1 MMVPYA
7 KKRFGQNF
15 LIDPNIIHKIIKE
28 INPQPGDFI
37 VEIGPGKG
45 ALTRKLVATGAQI
58 HAIEI
63 DKDLTSELA
72 KEFAG
77 FDNFTLYQQDALK
90 FDYQAHFSKGQKIRI
105 VGNIPYN
112 ISSSL
117 LFKIFENN
125 NIIQDVHFLVQ
136 REIAQRICAKPNT
149 KSYGILSV
157 ITQFYGKPSIA
168 FQVSPKVFRP
178 IPEVYSALVRITIEP
193 YSQDTGCQ
201 ANFHTVVKTAF
212 GKRRKILRNSLT
224 ELICARSDDCP
235 IDLSRRAESLTLAEF
250 MTLTDWIFSR
260 K

>member
-1 MMVPYA
+1 MMVAYA

-15 LIDPNIIHKIIKE
+15 LIDPNIIRKIVKE
-28 INPQPGDFI
+28 INPQPGDVL

-45 ALTRKLVATGAQI
+45 ALTRQLIATGAQI

-63 DKDLTSELA
+63 DQDLTSELA
-72 KEFAG
+72 QDLAG
-77 FDNFTLYQQDALK
+77 LDNFTLYQQDALQ
-90 FDYQAHFSKGQKIRI
+90 FDYQAHFSKGRKIRI

-112 ISSSL
+112 ISSPL

-136 REIAQRICAKPNT
+136 REIAQRIGAKPNT

-178 IPEVYSALVRITIEP
+178 IPEVYSSLIKLIIAP
-193 YSQDTGCQ
+193 HSQDTSFQ
-201 ANFHTVVKTAF
+201 ADFHTVVKTAF
-212 GKRRKILRNSLT
+212 GKRRKILRNSLANIIR
-224 ELICARSDDCP
+224 ERFDKCP

-250 MTLTDWIFSR
+250 MTLTDWIFR
-260 K
+260 GK

>member
-1 MMVPYA
+1 MQSYA

-15 LIDPNIIHKIIKE
+15 LIDPNIVRKIIKE
-28 INPQPGDFI
+28 INPLRGEI
-37 VEIGPGKG
+37 LVEIGPGKG
-45 ALTRKLVATGAQI
+45 ALTRQLVATGAQI

-63 DKDLTSELA
+63 DKNLTSELA

-77 FDNFTLYQQDALK
+77 LDNFTLYQQDALK
-90 FDYQAHFSKGQKIRI
+90 FDYQAHFSQDQKIRI

-112 ISSSL
+112 ISSPL
-117 LFKIFENN
+117 LFKVFENN
-125 NIIQDVHFLVQ
+125 NIIRDVHFLVQ

-178 IPEVYSALVRITIEP
+178 IPEVYSALVKLIIEP
-193 YSQDTGCQ
+193 HSQDTNFQ
-201 ANFHTVVKTAF
+201 ADFHTVVKTAF
-212 GKRRKILRNSLT
+212 GKRRKILRNSLA
-224 ELICARSDDCP
+224 EIIQDRFDECP

-250 MTLTDWIFSR
+250 MTLTHWIFSG

>member
-1 MMVPYA
+1 MQSYA

-15 LIDPNIIHKIIKE
+15 LIDPNIVRKIVKE
-28 INPQPGDFI
+28 IKPQPGDVI

-45 ALTRKLVATGAQI
+45 ALTRQLVATGAKI

-72 KEFAG
+72 REFAG
-77 FDNFTLYQQDALK
+77 SDNFTLYQQDALK
-90 FDYQAHFSKGQKIRI
+90 FDYRKHFSTGQKIRV

-112 ISSSL
+112 ISSPL
-117 LFKIFENN
+117 LFKVFENN
-125 NIIQDVHFLVQ
+125 NIIRDVHFLVQ

-178 IPEVYSALVRITIEP
+178 IPEVYSALVKLVIEP
-193 YSQDTGCQ
+193 HSQDTNFQ
-201 ANFHTVVKTAF
+201 ANFHAVVKTAF
-212 GKRRKILRNSLT
+212 GKRRKILRNALS
-224 ELICARSDDCP
+224 ELFPATTGDYP
-235 IDLSRRAESLTLAEF
+235 IDLSRRAESLTLEEF
-250 MTLTDWIFSR
+250 MTLTHWIFRSN
-260 K
+260 